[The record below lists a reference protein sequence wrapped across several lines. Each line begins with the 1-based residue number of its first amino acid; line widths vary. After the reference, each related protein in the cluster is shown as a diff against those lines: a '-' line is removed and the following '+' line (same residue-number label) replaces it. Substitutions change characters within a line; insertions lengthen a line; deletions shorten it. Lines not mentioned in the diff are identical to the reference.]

1 MAAYLAGAGGAATL
15 AAEAARAGAALAGVE
30 GELGAYAAEL
40 GGAAAEIRALQAR
53 SGEMRGRLAA
63 HRGLQAGLAAFIERV
78 ALPPALVAAVL
89 DAPPGSD
96 AWLAALTALSARL
109 AEFAAAAA
117 GGAPRSAAAAEV
129 APELERLRAAAAR
142 AARSL
147 LLERIYSLRRPR
159 TNVQIKQGAL
169 ARLAPAAAF
178 LRAHAPALHAE
189 ARAAYVDAVA
199 AKVSDVLRGYWAA
212 LERLEAPGIG
222 AEDLLGTPD
231 GGGGG
236 GAAAAAAAGAG
247 GVFAM
252 LQRAAGGGGGAADAA
267 EAPAHARPE
276 VFALGGRAAALAA
289 LDAPPVVPHEAAA
302 RGARLFL
309 EARVRSAAKLL
320 ADAAASEY
328 EFCAAFWAPE
338 GGAVCAAVLAPGV
351 AFFEDALEAALAEC
365 ADPLALLLAARLNRA
380 RAVAMARRASPA
392 LDAHF
397 DRVNLLIWPR
407 LKAALDAQLASLR
420 APAPEAPDAPPR
432 LHPVA
437 ARYAALASGLFLLH
451 AGLGDAPLERDLERL
466 RYGAMSA
473 LLALSRGL
481 HPARRGAAFLALNF
495 SHVAAA
501 LREAAA
507 RPPPGVG
514 DSDGAG
520 GGSASSG
527 ALATSAAA
535 PSPLGAAG
543 DAALAAFEESL
554 GRAISLYVDDR
565 LQAGVPELVAFV
577 RRGEAAA
584 ARAPPG
590 APLPGFGAP
599 EAGPLAADFA
609 ARWERAAEVLGR
621 EVAAD
626 LGRGEAAAA
635 VRRAAFTALLLA
647 WSRFLDLLKGRGAE
661 AEAVAARAVPVA
673 AVLYRLKQIGGGAG

>member
-1 MAAYLAGAGGAATL
+1 MAAYVAGADGAAAL
-15 AAEAARAGAALAGVE
+15 AAEAARADAALAGVE

-96 AWLAALTALSARL
+96 AWLAALAALSAKL
-109 AEFAAAAA
+109 DAFAADAA
-117 GGAPRSAAAAEV
+117 GGAPRPAAAAEV

-178 LRAHAPALHAE
+178 LRAHAPVLHAE

-222 AEDLLGTPD
+222 AEDLLGAPD
-231 GGGGG
+231 GGGG

-252 LQRAAGGGGGAADAA
+252 LQRAAGVGGGAADAA
-267 EAPAHARPE
+267 IAPAHARPE
-276 VFALGGRAAALAA
+276 AFSIGDRAAALAA

-351 AFFEDALEAALAEC
+351 AFVEDALEAALAEC

-501 LREAAA
+501 LRDAAA

-514 DSDGAG
+514 GGDGAD

-527 ALATSAAA
+527 ALAAAAAA

-673 AVLYRLKQIGGGAG
+673 AVLYRLKQIGCGG